1 MITKRQRPMIKI
13 FTRIK
18 ISPNG
23 NKQRGATLIVALVL
37 LAIVTIVGIA
47 GMRGSNLEM
56 KMIASA
62 RDRAMAFEAA
72 EAALKI
78 VENNLIKYALK
89 QPLPAGVTIPDLT
102 NVASV
107 FSKDCKTEKGY
118 CFTGVIDA
126 AKPYESCTNY
136 NVDEPVNTPLWEQ
149 ASIWNTASLTQ
160 TVTVATTP
168 DGKAAEGAVGTMQAQ
183 YIVEFMCFTL
193 KDKTF
198 FATED
203 DKNNNTA
210 SEATHMPMYRITA
223 SVEGLGG
230 RSRVMAQS
238 LVKINLSEGF

>member
-1 MITKRQRPMIKI
+1 MMTKIQPHNMN
-13 FTRIK
+13 T
-18 ISPNG
+18 SPNI
-23 NKQRGATLIVALVL
+23 NQQQGATLIVALVL

-78 VENNLIKYALK
+78 VENNLIQYALK
-89 QPLPAGVTIPDLT
+89 QSLPDDGTIPDESIPDLT
-102 NVASV
+102 NVTSV
-107 FSKDCKTEKGY
+107 FSKDCTTTPGY
-118 CFTGVIDA
+118 CFTGSIDLS
-126 AKPYESCTNY
+126 KPYESCVNY
-136 NVDEPVNTPLWEQ
+136 DINDPVNTPLWEQ
-149 ASIWNTASLTQ
+149 ASIWDTASLTQ

-168 DGKAAEGAVGTMQAQ
+168 DGKAAAGESGDMQAQ

-198 FATED
+198 FAIED

>member
-1 MITKRQRPMIKI
+1 MMTKIQPHNMN
-13 FTRIK
+13 T
-18 ISPNG
+18 SPNIT
-23 NKQRGATLIVALVL
+23 QQQGATLIVALVL

-78 VENNLIKYALK
+78 VENNLIQYALK

-102 NVASV
+102 NVTSV
-107 FSKDCKTEKGY
+107 FSKDCTTEQGY
-118 CFTGVIDA
+118 CFTGSIDLS
-126 AKPYESCTNY
+126 KPYESCVNY
-136 NVDEPVNTPLWEQ
+136 DINDPVNTPLWEQ
-149 ASIWNTASLTQ
+149 ASIWDAASLTQ

-168 DGKAAEGAVGTMQAQ
+168 DGKAAAGESGNMQAQ

-198 FATED
+198 FAIED